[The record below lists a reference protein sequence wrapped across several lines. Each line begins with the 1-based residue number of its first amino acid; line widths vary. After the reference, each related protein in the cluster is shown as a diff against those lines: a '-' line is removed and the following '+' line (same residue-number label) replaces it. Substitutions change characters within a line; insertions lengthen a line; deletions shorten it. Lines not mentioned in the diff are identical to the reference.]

1 MSVKIFYNGVDFFS
15 SKNLPTPVVS
25 RSSTTIQM
33 GEVNGIREQ
42 VILEGKIYIETPP
55 ADCDYFSEITK
66 IRDDLFNFFS
76 QKYKPLTIK
85 QDGTT
90 IFEKDFCDI
99 KNIVF
104 ENSNYVKTLPYS
116 IEIECYDEKI
126 HNEFFEVKEAENS
139 TNINKDD
146 EDFYTI
152 SRTLSAIGVSTQ
164 DGQLEGKNTTEK
176 SNALQNAIDFV
187 DSLKVFDPVL
197 PEGQDDLALQLISE
211 NETIDRIKNFYQ
223 INQEYQAQKNI
234 SDSTKGVLRYT
245 IDQSRSFGEVK
256 TVQMSGELNFS
267 KNTSFSDVRS
277 RFKQINF
284 LEEIEKVISIE
295 NLNKTPKSLEI
306 SENDPARQISF
317 KVVFDDDQNY
327 DACGVSEKVQFSIE
341 EDGEKIVV
349 NVSGS
354 VESLGPQEKRWDFV
368 KDKFYN
374 ASYDNT
380 SYESRAHQLAQE
392 QLNIFYSS
400 KSLNGTPESFQ
411 VSEDENNNI
420 IQFNYVFNNEDKL
433 DDFKNF
439 ECNVSV
445 KMSSNRYSIDVNA
458 GGGMNKYIVS
468 KAGQTVPVVS
478 VGVQGSYKN
487 FTGNE
492 VNDRATALNLL
503 RNKLNEKF
511 EEVESEFFQS
521 YNSTI
526 SSNAE
531 NFLKNENIASINQTR
546 EYYDFLV

>member
-1 MSVKIFYNGVDFFS
+1 MSVNIFYNSVDFFS
-15 SKNLPTPVVS
+15 SKDIPTPKVR
-25 RSSTTIQM
+25 RSSATVEM
-33 GEVNGIREQ
+33 GEITGVRELL
-42 VILEGKIYIETPP
+42 VLEGSIYIESPP
-55 ADCDYFSEITK
+55 TNCDYFSEITK
-66 IRDDLFNFFS
+66 IRDELFNFFS

-152 SRTLSAIGVSTQ
+152 SRTLSATGVSTQ
-164 DGQLEGKNTTEK
+164 DGQLKGRNTTEK

-197 PEGQDDLALQLISE
+197 PEGQNDLALQLISE

-223 INQEYQAQKNI
+223 INQEYQAQKNVN
-234 SDSTKGVLRYT
+234 DSTKGVLRYT
-245 IDQSRSFGEVK
+245 VDQSKSFGDVK
-256 TVQMSGELNFS
+256 TVQMSGELNFGKS
-267 KNTSFSDVRS
+267 TSFSDVRS

-284 LEEIEKVISIE
+284 LQEIEKVISIE
-295 NLNKTPKSLEI
+295 KLNKTPKSLEI

-327 DACGVSEKVQFSIE
+327 DQCGASEKVDFSID

-349 NVSGS
+349 NISGS
-354 VESLGPQEKRWDFV
+354 IQALGPQEKRWDFV

-374 ASYDNT
+374 ASYDNA

-392 QLNIFYSS
+392 QLNIFYNS

-439 ECNVSV
+439 ECSVSV
-445 KMSSNRYSIDVNA
+445 KMSSNRYSIDLNA
-458 GGGMNKYIVS
+458 GGGMNKYIAS

-478 VGVQGSYKN
+478 IGVQGSYKN

-503 RNKLNEKF
+503 RGKINEKF
-511 EEVESEFFQS
+511 QEVESEFFTNHKS
-521 YNSTI
+521 RV
-526 SSNAE
+526 SSDSE
-531 NFLKNENIASINQTR
+531 NYFKNENIASISQTK
-546 EYYDFLV
+546 EYYDYLV

>member
-1 MSVKIFYNGVDFFS
+1 MSVNIFYNSVDFFS
-15 SKNLPTPVVS
+15 SKDIPTPKVR
-25 RSSTTIQM
+25 RSSTTVEM
-33 GEVNGIREQ
+33 GEITGVRELL
-42 VILEGKIYIETPP
+42 VLEGSIYIESPP

-76 QKYKPLTIK
+76 QKYKPLIIK

-164 DGQLEGKNTTEK
+164 DGQLQGKNTTEK

-223 INQEYQAQKNI
+223 INQEYQAQKNVN
-234 SDSTKGVLRYT
+234 DSTKGVLRYT
-245 IDQSRSFGEVK
+245 VDQSKSFGDVK
-256 TVQMSGELNFS
+256 TVQMSGELNFGKS
-267 KNTSFSDVRS
+267 TSFSDVRS

-284 LEEIEKVISIE
+284 LQEIEKVISIE
-295 NLNKTPKSLEI
+295 KLNKTPKSLEI
-306 SENDPARQISF
+306 SENDPSRQISF

-327 DACGVSEKVQFSIE
+327 DQCGASEKVNFSID

-349 NVSGS
+349 NISGS
-354 VESLGPQEKRWDFV
+354 IQALGPQEKRWDFV

-374 ASYDNT
+374 ASYDNV

-392 QLNIFYSS
+392 QLNIFYNS

-445 KMSSNRYSIDVNA
+445 KMSSNRYSIDLNA
-458 GGGMNKYIVS
+458 GGGMNRYIAS

-478 VGVQGSYKN
+478 IGVQGSYKN

-503 RNKLNEKF
+503 RGKINEKF
-511 EEVESEFFQS
+511 QEVESEFFPNHKS
-521 YNSTI
+521 RV
-526 SSNAE
+526 SSDSE
-531 NFLKNENIASINQTR
+531 NYFKNENIASISQTK
-546 EYYDFLV
+546 EYYDYLV